1 MILYSCSSLY
11 SPSLSRVCKIKHNY
25 VNVINNAIQS
35 PIMSYVFGMYDND
48 ELIGIVTY
56 GTPPS
61 KALLKGIAGENYMD
75 KVIELNRLVLK
86 YNRKNEASYLV
97 GQSLKMLPKPL
108 IIVSY
113 ADTEQNHTGIVYQA
127 TNFIYTGLSAKRT
140 DWRMVNSNL
149 HSYTICQK
157 WDSKYRNSNPDI
169 FYKID
174 RPRKHRYIYYL
185 GDKKNKKQFLKNL
198 KYPIMDYPK

>member
-1 MILYSCSSLY
+1 MRLLITSISLIVLSC
-11 SPSLSRVCKIKHNY
+11 
-25 VNVINNAIQS
+25 VN
-35 PIMSYVFGMYDND
+35 
-48 ELIGIVTY
+48 
-56 GTPPS
+56 
-61 KALLKGIAGENYMD
+61 MD

-97 GQSLKMLPKPL
+97 GQSLKLLPKPK
-108 IIVSY
+108 IVVSY
-113 ADTEQNHTGIVYQA
+113 ADTAQNHTGIVYQA

-157 WDSKYRNSNPDI
+157 WDSKHRNNNPDI

-185 GDKKNKKQFLKNL
+185 GNKKNKKQFLKKL
-198 KYPIMDYPK
+198 KYPIMEYPK